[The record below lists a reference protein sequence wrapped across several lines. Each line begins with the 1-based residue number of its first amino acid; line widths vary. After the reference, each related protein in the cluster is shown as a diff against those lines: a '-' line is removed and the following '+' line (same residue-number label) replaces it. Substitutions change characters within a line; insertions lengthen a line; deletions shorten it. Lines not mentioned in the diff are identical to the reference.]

1 MSCCCQGEEKDSS
14 KSEIKIGTVKQNAIK
29 AMLQGLT
36 PKSYKMIVTHN
47 SLMQGESW
55 LIQCQFKSFDII
67 SVAIVTVIYGD
78 QMMLKLFFC
87 EEETSALPDPVL
99 ASKHIW
105 PYSPVPDGHRPNE
118 AEEIA
123 RRAAQSAVKFMVND
137 KLTLLGLMMKCTC
150 NESKSC

>member
-36 PKSYKMIVTHN
+36 PKSYKMLVTHN

-67 SVAIVTVIYGD
+67 SVALWLSF
-78 QMMLKLFFC
+78 M
-87 EEETSALPDPVL
+87 ET
-99 ASKHIW
+99 
-105 PYSPVPDGHRPNE
+105 R
-118 AEEIA
+118 
-123 RRAAQSAVKFMVND
+123 
-137 KLTLLGLMMKCTC
+137 
-150 NESKSC
+150 